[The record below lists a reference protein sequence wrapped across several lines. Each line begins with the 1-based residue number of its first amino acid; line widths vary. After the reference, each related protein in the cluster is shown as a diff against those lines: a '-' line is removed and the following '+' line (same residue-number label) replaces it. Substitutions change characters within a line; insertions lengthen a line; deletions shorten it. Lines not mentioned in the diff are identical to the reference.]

1 MTMTEVTTY
10 DEPGGLALAG
20 GGLSPATLYQRVE
33 EMRANL
39 DIMKRFFREVMVE
52 GEDYG
57 VIPGTD
63 RPSLLKPGAEKLLE
77 LYGYAPTMA
86 IIDEDSDREGGYY
99 RARVTVRVVSRQTG
113 SVIAEG
119 VGEANTYEGR
129 YRWRNGSR
137 RCPACGGESIIKGK
151 AEYGGGWVCW
161 VKGGGGCGAKFPDD
175 DPVISS
181 LPTGKVPN
189 EDPWSLWNTILKM
202 AKKRALVD
210 AALSATRSS
219 SIFTQDV
226 EELREWSVGNGGGES
241 PRQHARQ
248 DSATRKPAGT
258 RQGTGSDWSW
268 FWAEAKRLGF
278 SQADVHSIAGMK
290 SLTGL
295 NADDRERLMET
306 LRLRV
311 EESAVPLTAG
321 EGEGAPGAI
330 ARGDSPPVV
339 APSLPPSPRA
349 AWSAFWSEAKAL
361 GFSQKDVHNL
371 AGTDSL
377 GHLDAAAIGD
387 LLELLRVT
395 AQERS
400 EGRLALED

>member
-10 DEPGGLALAG
+10 DEPQGMALTG
-20 GGLSPATLYQRVE
+20 GGLPPAALYQRVE
-33 EMRANL
+33 EMRASL
-39 DIMKRFFREVMVE
+39 EIMKRFFREVMVE

-86 IIDEDSDREGGYY
+86 VIDEDSDREGGYY

-137 RCPACGGESIIKGK
+137 RCPSCGGESIIKGK

-161 VKGGGGCGAKFPDD
+161 VKGGGGCAAKFDD
-175 DPVISS
+175 GDPAITGQPV
-181 LPTGKVPN
+181 GKVSN
-189 EDPWSLWNTILKM
+189 EDPWALWNTILKM

-226 EELREWSVGNGGGES
+226 EELREWSGAHVEEGAAPAPQQRRGAG
-241 PRQHARQ
+241 
-248 DSATRKPAGT
+248 SAASSAG
-258 RQGTGSDWSW
+258 RGDWSA
-268 FWAEAKRLGF
+268 FWAEARRLGY
-278 SQADVHSIAGMK
+278 SQADVHEIAGTK
-290 SLTGL
+290 SLSGL
-295 NADDRERLMET
+295 GANDRERLMEV
-306 LRLRV
+306 LRRRT
-311 EESAVPLTAG
+311 EEPAVPLAAG
-321 EGEGAPGAI
+321 EGEGAPAE
-330 ARGDSPPVV
+330 VV
-339 APSLPPSPRA
+339 APSPPPDGDWLTAATERVFALMTERKIRPVEVARAMKRAYSEEAIRGWLQETGLPPEALIEAAEEARPR
-349 AWSAFWSEAKAL
+349 
-361 GFSQKDVHNL
+361 
-371 AGTDSL
+371 T
-377 GHLDAAAIGD
+377 
-387 LLELLRVT
+387 
-395 AQERS
+395 
-400 EGRLALED
+400 